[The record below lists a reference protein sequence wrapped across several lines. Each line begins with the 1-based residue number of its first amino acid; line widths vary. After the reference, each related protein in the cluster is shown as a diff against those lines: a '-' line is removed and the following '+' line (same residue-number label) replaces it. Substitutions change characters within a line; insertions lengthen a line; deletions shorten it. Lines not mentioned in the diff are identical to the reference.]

1 MTIKNVREISHK
13 IKSCFSAV
21 RKTRAWK
28 IFFLSE
34 IDFTKIEERKREIQ
48 TKYGMFPF

>member
-1 MTIKNVREISHK
+1 MTIKNAREFSQK
-13 IKSCFSAV
+13 IKSCFYIIK
-21 RKTRAWK
+21 KTRVWK